1 MKTIKAYINE
11 NMILESVC
19 KDIDTV
25 RAGQELYV
33 HVSGAKE
40 ITKLKVANVAHVR
53 HERGSKSRT
62 TTVEFVENP
71 ILSAFEY
78 MFFDTIKKQYPNPKT
93 VITDSWGGKRYIIAI
108 SQEYAEA
115 AVKSSYEAAL
125 KGTLSALADAREKV
139 AKLEKEVA
147 ELSASLGKEIEDKV
161 EESRQT

>member
-1 MKTIKAYINE
+1 MRTIKSYINE

-19 KDIDTV
+19 KDIDKV

-33 HVSGAKE
+33 HASGAKE
-40 ITKLKVANVAHVR
+40 ITKLKVANVAHIK
-53 HERGSKSRT
+53 HEKGSKSRT

-71 ILSAFEY
+71 ILPAFEY
-78 MFFDTIKKQYPNPKT
+78 MFFDSIKRDYPHPNT
-93 VITDSWGGKRYIIAI
+93 VVTDSWGGKRYIIGI
-108 SQEYAEA
+108 SQEYVEA
-115 AVKSSYEAAL
+115 AVKSSYESAL

-161 EESRQT
+161 EESRQS